1 MICVNDLS
9 VGTRLLPLSFEVEKG
24 ETLHIIGP
32 NGSGKST
39 LLAAMSGL
47 LACEGSITI
56 QGENVAKLSLDALA
70 TKRAY
75 LSQQARPAFA
85 LNVHHFLSLSVPGM
99 ADEKAIT
106 EAVSEICSRLKIEDK
121 LARSVN
127 ELSGGEWQRVRLAAL
142 CIQIWPTLNPYGQLL
157 ILDEPAAPLDVGQES
172 MMYEL
177 VEQVAQLGLSVVMA
191 NHDLNRTLRHADKV
205 LLLDKGVVKGYGSS
219 EHVLTPSLLSNVY
232 HTKVE
237 KLDANNRS
245 YLLFGE

>member
-9 VGTRLLPLSFEVEKG
+9 VGTRLLPLSFKVEKG
-24 ETLHIIGP
+24 EILHIIGP

-47 LACEGSITI
+47 LECDGTI
-56 QGENVAKLSLDALA
+56 HLQDEDVAKLSLDALS

-85 LNVHHFLSLSVPGM
+85 LNVHHFLSLSVPAM
-99 ADEKAIT
+99 VDQKAVA
-106 EAVSEICSRLKIEDK
+106 EAVSEICVRLKVEDK
-121 LARSVN
+121 LERSVN

-177 VEQVAQLGLSVVMA
+177 VQQVAQLGLSVVMA

-205 LLLDKGVVKGYGSS
+205 LLLDKGVVRGYGSS
-219 EHVLTPSLLSNVY
+219 EQVLTPDLLSDVY
-232 HTKVE
+232 QTKVE
-237 KLDANNRS
+237 KLDSDKRS
-245 YLLFGE
+245 YLLFG